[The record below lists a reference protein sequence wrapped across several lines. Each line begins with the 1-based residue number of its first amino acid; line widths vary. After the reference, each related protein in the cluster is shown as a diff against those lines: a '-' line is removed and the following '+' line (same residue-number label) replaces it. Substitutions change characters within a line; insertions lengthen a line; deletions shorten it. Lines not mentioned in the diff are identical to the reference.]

1 MYNIIRKVEEVF
13 SPYKFCLS
21 KVIQF
26 NINFQLYWS
35 FLVCIFEKIA
45 CVTRAIFFMY
55 FCMEVFNIKQ
65 DFLVNSE
72 IRFPQVQVITEQG
85 EKLGLMSINKAL
97 EIAEGRN
104 LDLVLVSPNPSN
116 PVCKLLDYSKF
127 KFEMNKK
134 AKEAKKK
141 QKVIEIKEIRL
152 SPNIDKHDLE
162 VKAKN
167 ANKFIATG
175 NKVKVSM
182 RFRGRE
188 LNFIK
193 QGKEIMLQFIEMLDN
208 VQIDKEPK
216 MEGKNL
222 TTFLSPKQK

>member
-1 MYNIIRKVEEVF
+1 
-13 SPYKFCLS
+13 
-21 KVIQF
+21 
-26 NINFQLYWS
+26 
-35 FLVCIFEKIA
+35 
-45 CVTRAIFFMY
+45 
-55 FCMEVFNIKQ
+55 
-65 DFLVNSE
+65 
-72 IRFPQVQVITEQG
+72 
-85 EKLGLMSINKAL
+85 
-97 EIAEGRN
+97 
-104 LDLVLVSPNPSN
+104 
-116 PVCKLLDYSKF
+116 
-127 KFEMNKK
+127 MNKK

-141 QKVIEIKEIRL
+141 QKVIEIKEVRL

-167 ANKFIATG
+167 ANKFIASG
-175 NKVKVSM
+175 NKVKVAM

-208 VQIDKEPK
+208 VQVDKEPK

>member
-1 MYNIIRKVEEVF
+1 
-13 SPYKFCLS
+13 
-21 KVIQF
+21 
-26 NINFQLYWS
+26 
-35 FLVCIFEKIA
+35 
-45 CVTRAIFFMY
+45 
-55 FCMEVFNIKQ
+55 MEVFNIKQ

-85 EKLGLMSINKAL
+85 EKLGIMPTNKAL
-97 EIAEGRN
+97 EIAEDRG
-104 LDLVLVSPNPSN
+104 LDLVLVSPNDTN

-141 QKVIEIKEIRL
+141 QKVIEIKEVRL

-175 NKVKVSM
+175 NKVKVTM

-193 QGKEIMLQFIEMLDN
+193 QGKEIMLQFVEMLEN
-208 VQIDKEPK
+208 CQIDKEPK

-222 TTFLSPKQK
+222 TAFLSPKQK